1 MNIKIVVIG
10 KIKEQYFQNALA
22 DYTKRISK
30 YAKLEITE
38 LPDVEIPNK
47 SNKKL
52 DVKVIRQ
59 EGEQILK
66 YIKEQDFVVSL
77 EIAGTS
83 LSSLDFAKFLENQVL
98 AGKPNFVFVIG
109 GSLGLSDA
117 VKKRSNFALSF
128 SKMTFPHQLFRVVL
142 LEQIY
147 RCFKINANEIY
158 HK

>member
-1 MNIKIVVIG
+1 MNIKIIAIG
-10 KIKEQYFQNALA
+10 KIKEQYLKIAVE
-22 DYTKRISK
+22 DYAKRISK

-38 LPDVEIPNK
+38 LPDIEIPDK
-47 SNKKL
+47 SNEKL
-52 DVKVIRQ
+52 DAKVVSQ

-66 YIKEQDFVVSL
+66 YIKDQDFVISL
-77 EIAGTS
+77 EIIGNFF
-83 LSSLDFAKFLENQVL
+83 SSPDFANFLENQVL
-98 AGKPNFVFVIG
+98 TGKSNFVFVIG